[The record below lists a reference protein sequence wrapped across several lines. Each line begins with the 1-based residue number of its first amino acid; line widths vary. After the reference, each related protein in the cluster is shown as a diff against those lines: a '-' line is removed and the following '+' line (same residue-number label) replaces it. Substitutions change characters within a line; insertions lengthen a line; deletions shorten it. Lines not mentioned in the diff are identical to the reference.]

1 MKDLT
6 IEWTTEQKMGF
17 VNLMEILPIGVD
29 KNLQLQR
36 VGMSK
41 TKYNRWLKRF
51 GVTSI
56 FSPILDN
63 IKRVNPEVVSMFR
76 VHPKIEERMTEKM
89 KEDMK
94 GKTFLYDVGLT
105 IEVGSLDELTEIV
118 TNLQNVPNVH
128 NVNSVSNGNL
138 ICKKV

>member
-76 VHPKIEERMTEKM
+76 VYPKIEERMTEKM

>member
-76 VHPKIEERMTEKM
+76 VHPKIEERM